1 MSLKKMIKLT
11 IGLFLLSAIFASCCK
26 QYSCTCY
33 LSNGDL
39 DNIKTAKT
47 SKEKAGNWCATL
59 DEQQGHLKEGH
70 CELKREK

>member
-1 MSLKKMIKLT
+1 
-11 IGLFLLSAIFASCCK
+11 LSD
-26 QYSCTCY
+26 
-33 LSNGDL
+33 GEL

-59 DEQQGHLKEGH
+59 NEQQGHLKEGH